1 MKRKVEIV
9 VDEHDFA
16 MLELLH
22 DEVEPWDF
30 DLSLKEEGE
39 AVLRVLNQIVA
50 KKDERN

>member
-22 DEVEPWDF
+22 DEVEPWE
-30 DLSLKEEGE
+30 EEGA
-39 AVLRVLNQIVA
+39 AVLRVLNQSVA